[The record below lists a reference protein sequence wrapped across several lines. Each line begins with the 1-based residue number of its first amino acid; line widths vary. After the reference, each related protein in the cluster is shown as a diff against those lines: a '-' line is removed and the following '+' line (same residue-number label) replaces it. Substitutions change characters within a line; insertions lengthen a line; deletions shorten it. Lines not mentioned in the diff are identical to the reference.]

1 MASVAR
7 TFTRISPHTTLI
19 SSAVRSST
27 RGGRYALPRQASQS
41 SRRGYASGAGGN
53 SSKTGLYLGGAGLL
67 AAGAGVVYF
76 YMNNG
81 GITISLKEGSSKETR
96 GLFTPKKDDYQQV
109 YNAIAKQLVER
120 DEWDDGSYGPVIVR
134 LAWHASG
141 T

>member
-27 RGGRYALPRQASQS
+27 RGARYALPRQASQS

-67 AAGAGVVYF
+67 AAGAGVYF
-76 YMNNG
+76 YINNG
-81 GITISLKEGSSKETR
+81 SLTNLKEGSSKETR
-96 GLFTPKKDDYQQV
+96 GIFTPTKNDYQQV